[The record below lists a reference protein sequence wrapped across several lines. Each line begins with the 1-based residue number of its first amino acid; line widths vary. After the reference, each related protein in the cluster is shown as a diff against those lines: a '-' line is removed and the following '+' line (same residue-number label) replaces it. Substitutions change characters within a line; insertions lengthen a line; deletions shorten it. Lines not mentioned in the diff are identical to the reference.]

1 MKKRSI
7 IFVIEDSEI
16 VSELMAYNIEKKFE
30 AHVLIFGTC
39 EGAMRKLIWMKP
51 DLILLDYNLD
61 SYKPNMMNGLL
72 FLKEMKRNGLKIP
85 VIILSGQREKAISV
99 ALLKLDAVD
108 YVSKNDDDFLGK
120 TMDSIDST
128 LQFIQNR
135 NIQKKTEKKRQ
146 TYVKVGFVIL
156 FISIGIVVVS
166 LLCT

>member
-1 MKKRSI
+1 MKKRPI

-16 VSELMAYNIEKKFE
+16 VSELLAFNIEKKFE

-39 EGAMRKLIWMKP
+39 EGAMRKLIWMLP

-61 SYKPNMMNGLL
+61 SNKPNMMNGLR
-72 FLKEMKRNGLKIP
+72 FLEEMKIKDLKIP

-120 TMDSIDST
+120 TIESIDST
-128 LQFIQNR
+128 LRFIQNR
-135 NIQKKTEKKRQ
+135 KIQKKKEKRRR

-156 FISIGIVVVS
+156 FISIGIVTVS

>member
-1 MKKRSI
+1 MKKRPI

-16 VSELMAYNIEKKFE
+16 VSELMAYNIEKKFG

-51 DLILLDYNLD
+51 ELILLDYNLD
-61 SYKPNMMNGLL
+61 SHKPNMMNGLR
-72 FLKEMKRNGLKIP
+72 FLEEMRKKDLKIP

-108 YVSKNDDDFLGK
+108 YVSKNDEDFLGK
-120 TMDSIDST
+120 TIESIDST
-128 LQFIQNR
+128 LQFIKSR
-135 NIQKKTEKKRQ
+135 NDQKKKEKRRQ

-156 FISIGIVVVS
+156 FISIGIVTVS
-166 LLCT
+166 FLFT